1 MPQVIIT
8 DLPNALAL
16 TGTEPV
22 PIVQNGVTVQ
32 TTTGAIAGAGAL
44 NYPFLTVGATSGLTQ
59 ARYLTT
65 GSGLSLT
72 DNGIGSSLQIN
83 LLGAAQSLDSSVIGL
98 QTKTNSNTVVG
109 RTFGVG
115 SGLSIANGDGV
126 AGNPV
131 ISLGTVLS
139 NVSSLSGIGLVTI
152 NGTNFSQVSLAAT
165 SGQLVLTNA
174 NAASGS
180 PTFGLAT
187 TAVTAGTYSSA
198 TFTVDAYG
206 RLTAASS
213 GTAGGVTFFSG
224 GTTGFTP
231 STPTSG
237 SITLAGV
244 LVPSNGGTGAS
255 TLTGYVK
262 GNGTSTM
269 TAAATVPTTDLSGTV
284 TNAQL
289 ANSSIT
295 INGTPVSLGGSTSVG
310 TVTSVTG
317 TAPVVS
323 SGGATPAISMP
334 AATTSVSGY
343 LTSTDWTTF
352 NSKGSGS
359 VTSVSGT
366 GTVNGLTLTG
376 TVTTSGS
383 LTLGG
388 TLSGVANSALTN
400 SSITINGSSVS
411 LGGSI
416 TVTATASNALTIG
429 TGLTG
434 TSYNGSTPVTIAI
447 GNTGVSAG
455 TYGSATSIPS
465 IQVNSQGQI
474 TSITTNAL
482 NSPAYQGTWNA
493 STNNPAL
500 TSSVGT
506 NNNYY
511 IVSTAGTTTLNGIS
525 LWSVGDWAIFNGT
538 TSAWEKVLGGSAE
551 SFSSIAV
558 TGLTGYMY
566 ANGTSNVTAATTI
579 PNAGLTNSSITI
591 NGSSVSLGGSVTITA
606 TASAALTIGTG
617 LSGTSY
623 NGSTAVTIANT
634 GVLSFS
640 AGTTGLTPSTAT
652 TGAVT
657 LAGTLAVTN
666 GGTGLTSL
674 TAGSITYGAGTSS
687 YTALAIG
694 TAGQVLTVNSGATA
708 PQWSTLSGVAVTT
721 ISFGTTGFTPSTAT
735 SGAITVAGT
744 LVVGNGGTG
753 VATLTGLAYGNG
765 TSAFTA
771 ATAAQVVSVIGTT
784 AVTNA
789 TNATNTAI
797 TAATTGAT
805 NYLTFVTATTGNLP
819 QLVNSAI
826 TCNAVNGTITGG
838 IAGGSF

>member
-1 MPQVIIT
+1 M
-8 DLPNALAL
+8 
-16 TGTEPV
+16 
-22 PIVQNGVTVQ
+22 
-32 TTTGAIAGAGAL
+32 
-44 NYPFLTVGATSGLTQ
+44 
-59 ARYLTT
+59 
-65 GSGLSLT
+65 
-72 DNGIGSSLQIN
+72 
-83 LLGAAQSLDSSVIGL
+83 
-98 QTKTNSNTVVG
+98 
-109 RTFGVG
+109 
-115 SGLSIANGDGV
+115 
-126 AGNPV
+126 
-131 ISLGTVLS
+131 
-139 NVSSLSGIGLVTI
+139 
-152 NGTNFSQVSLAAT
+152 
-165 SGQLVLTNA
+165 
-174 NAASGS
+174 
-180 PTFGLAT
+180 
-187 TAVTAGTYSSA
+187 
-198 TFTVDAYG
+198 
-206 RLTAASS
+206 
-213 GTAGGVTFFSG
+213 
-224 GTTGFTP
+224 
-231 STPTSG
+231 
-237 SITLAGV
+237 
-244 LVPSNGGTGAS
+244 
-255 TLTGYVK
+255 
-262 GNGTSTM
+262 
-269 TAAATVPTTDLSGTV
+269 
-284 TNAQL
+284 
-289 ANSSIT
+289 
-295 INGTPVSLGGSTSVG
+295 
-310 TVTSVTG
+310 
-317 TAPVVS
+317 
-323 SGGATPAISMP
+323 
-334 AATTSVSGY
+334 
-343 LTSTDWTTF
+343 
-352 NSKGSGS
+352 
-359 VTSVSGT
+359 
-366 GTVNGLTLTG
+366 
-376 TVTTSGS
+376 
-383 LTLGG
+383 
-388 TLSGVANSALTN
+388 
-400 SSITINGSSVS
+400 
-411 LGGSI
+411 
-416 TVTATASNALTIG
+416 TATASTALTIG